1 MYLTPW
7 WPTSAS
13 SPIVTEG
20 LIGLSHFSTA
30 TLVAGGLGRRAENR
44 KRTSAAAHPQMCE
57 TSSQPRM
64 TTMITIPDEVLNDL
78 AKAGGYPRRGLSYGT
93 KSLLLIADVKPTQ
106 SVAIATDHARG
117 SQLWANWNPLAA
129 SLRNPC
135 SA

>member
-1 MYLTPW
+1 
-7 WPTSAS
+7 
-13 SPIVTEG
+13 V
-20 LIGLSHFSTA
+20 
-30 TLVAGGLGRRAENR
+30 VANVRVEPNCDRGTDWAVALLHGDISGGGLGRRAENR

-57 TSSQPRM
+57 TWSQPRM